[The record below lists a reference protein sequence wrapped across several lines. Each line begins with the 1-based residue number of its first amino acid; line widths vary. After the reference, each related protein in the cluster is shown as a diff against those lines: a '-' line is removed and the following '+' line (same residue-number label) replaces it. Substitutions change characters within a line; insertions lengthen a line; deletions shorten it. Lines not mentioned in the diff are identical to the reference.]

1 MSNFEKLKKEVTE
14 ILKKQGYDHRKIYGV
29 VGVGKSVEPLRNGVK
44 FDTMVEIYNKQG
56 HGALITLMLFANEV
70 SKMKKE
76 AENNE

>member
-56 HGALITLMLFANEV
+56 QGALLTLMLFANEV
-70 SKMKKE
+70 AKMKGIGDE
-76 AENNE
+76 